1 MLKRLLLIISH
12 SIALVFGISIGI
24 YLLPILTA
32 PPSPD
37 AATIASI
44 ADTARYHGQFRR
56 DLPGSD
62 LLHWGQGRVSVS
74 DTAIAF
80 SGELAPGPDYKL
92 YLAPRFIQTAEE
104 FLEVKSASIQV
115 GEVRSFDGFVLK
127 RDASVDIDAYDTIV
141 IWCETFNKFITAA
154 RYR

>member
-1 MLKRLLLIISH
+1 M
-12 SIALVFGISIGI
+12 
-24 YLLPILTA
+24 
-32 PPSPD
+32 
-37 AATIASI
+37 IASI

-92 YLAPRFIQTAEE
+92 YLAPRFIQTAGE
-104 FLEVKSASIQV
+104 FLDVKSASVQI

-127 RDASVDIDAYDTIV
+127 LDASVDIDAYDTVV